1 MESGFGQIL
10 QLQLLHHLLGRY
22 LKYQN
27 VNSAMSSP
35 AQTQKTMDGKTAVI
49 SGSSNGIGAG
59 IAVELSNRGA
69 NIVLN
74 YPFPTLKDDCEA
86 VGRNLRTNWITVCA
100 DLTSDDG
107 PSELVQQAV
116 AKFGHIDVLVS
127 NAGFVPIAP
136 LWDST
141 LTMWDKAMDLNA
153 RGAFALVKASLPHLK
168 PYKAAE
174 HQNMS
179 GAIGGSR
186 IIIVGSA
193 ASRIP
198 KANQG
203 VYAATKGALDS
214 ILRVWAKELPPKY
227 GCTVNLVAPG
237 PVLTE
242 SFMEH
247 FTEQE
252 WDDIR
257 QQLINDTPVEGGAAS
272 VEDVAWAVAFLA
284 EERSRFINGEFMV
297 VSGGASMV

>member
-1 MESGFGQIL
+1 M
-10 QLQLLHHLLGRY
+10 H
-22 LKYQN
+22 
-27 VNSAMSSP
+27 
-35 AQTQKTMDGKTAVI
+35 GKTAVI
-49 SGSSNGIGAG
+49 SGSSRGIGAG

-74 YPFPTLKDDCEA
+74 YPFSSLKDECEA
-86 VGRNLRTNWITVCA
+86 VGRNLGTDWIAVCA
-100 DLTSDDG
+100 DIASNDG

-116 AKFGHIDVLVS
+116 AKFGHIDILVS
-127 NAGFVPIAP
+127 NAGYVPIAP
-136 LWDST
+136 LWDAT
-141 LTMWDKAMDLNA
+141 LTMWDRTMNLNA
-153 RGAFALVKASLPHLK
+153 RGAFALVKASLPHLT
-168 PYKAAE
+168 PYKATVP
-174 HQNMS
+174 QNMS

-193 ASRIP
+193 ASRVP

-247 FTEQE
+247 FTQQE
-252 WDDIR
+252 WDKIR

-284 EERSRFINGEFMV
+284 EERSRFINGEFMLL
-297 VSGGASMV
+297 SGGVSMA